1 MKNQEFQA
9 QKTGAQKMAMQ
20 ELDVQETDMRN
31 ASSPDVGSPHFYGK
45 RSHSMPAM
53 KGFTLIEVMVVVAIL
68 GILAAIVMTNV
79 VGKDDQA
86 RITAAKAGIAQV
98 SNALEMYKLDNHRYP
113 SNDEGLEALVNRPAS
128 AKTFPDGGYL
138 KGGVPKDPWGN
149 PFQYFV
155 PGTGNHPY
163 DVYSFGADGAEGG
176 EGNDADIYP
185 E

>member
-1 MKNQEFQA
+1 MLMKSHA
-9 QKTGAQKMAMQ
+9 LMMTKT
-20 ELDVQETDMRN
+20 
-31 ASSPDVGSPHFYGK
+31 
-45 RSHSMPAM
+45 RS

-86 RITAAKAGIAQV
+86 RVTAAKTGLAQI

-113 SNDEGLEALVNRPAS
+113 STDEGLDALVTQKPS
-128 AKTFPDGGYL
+128 AKNFPNGGYL
-138 KGGVPKDPWGN
+138 KGGMPKDPWGN
-149 PFQYFV
+149 PFQYIT
-155 PGTGNHPY
+155 PGSGGHAY
-163 DVYSFGADGAEGG
+163 DVYSLGADGVEGG